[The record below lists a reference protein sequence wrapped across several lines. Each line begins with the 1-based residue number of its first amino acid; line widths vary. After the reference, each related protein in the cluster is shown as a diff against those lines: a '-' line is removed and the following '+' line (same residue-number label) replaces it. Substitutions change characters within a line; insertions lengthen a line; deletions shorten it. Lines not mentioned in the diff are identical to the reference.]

1 MLRYEKDK
9 NNQDILLDSNNDQ
22 IMMEWEI
29 PLMNAHIDELKP
41 HGNVLEIGFGMGYS
55 ATQIQKYKPD
65 SYTVIECDINVIKK
79 CREWSKDYDNVTI
92 IEGNWQDVLDKL
104 GVYDS
109 IFFDPTQTSDLSKMA
124 YRIAHFNWHF
134 IFIEL
139 CIKYHMNTGSRLS
152 LFLPETAIGQYREF
166 IKKQHRISYYE
177 QEFRT
182 NISDECRYKRQDD
195 ELIIPIIE
203 KIQ

>member
-152 LFLPETAIGQYREF
+152 IFLPSVIIDRYNKF
-166 IKKQHRISYYE
+166 IKDQIGISYYNKSI
-177 QEFRT
+177 T
-182 NISDECRYKRQDD
+182 MPISNDCRYKNDS
-195 ELIIPIIE
+195 EALIIPIIIFE
-203 KIQ
+203 